1 MYNSKWR
8 EKSVVL
14 KHLFHHSTY
23 IIQYHPVLKG
33 TTQDIWH
40 ISIRRT
46 HSFINGLVFTHSQ
59 KTTGAPLTPPAA
71 AARSS
76 SSWSAG
82 NGRTYLCSW
91 PSRSPAYAA
100 PCGKHSTT
108 QSTCTFPEQT
118 LHSTQEQTQ
127 RTSSHPSRGWPGCS
141 SHLLAWVCR
150 LRSRG
155 GFPEP
160 SDRCTGWP
168 LLICAGPKKEESKN
182 ILHFVINFVVPC

>member
-1 MYNSKWR
+1 MKRKVCSL
-8 EKSVVL
+8 ES
-14 KHLFHHSTY
+14 FISSHSTY
-23 IIQYHPVLKG
+23 FIQYHPVLKG

-46 HSFINGLVFTHSQ
+46 LHHNHSLTASCSHTLRKQQEHHS
-59 KTTGAPLTPPAA
+59 PLRLLQHVPH
-71 AARSS
+71 RLDLLEM
-76 SSWSAG
+76 AG
-82 NGRTYLCSW
+82 HICAHDHLNHQRTQLPVENTAQLKAHALSQNR
-91 PSRSPAYAA
+91 PSIPRRN
-100 PCGKHSTT
+100 KR
-108 QSTCTFPEQT
+108 
-118 LHSTQEQTQ
+118 Q